1 MKKSYIFLAAAA
13 VISAASCQKAELDN
27 RNQTET
33 VHMEISAIK
42 TKTFLADDGQ
52 TTFWSPSGEKL
63 MVLESAGGSVIYAES
78 APGVSPDGGSTMNF
92 GVDLPEK
99 AAASYTYY
107 AIYPSTNYVTGSN
120 LAVSGIKVITPSTQH
135 PTNTSFDP
143 EADYLISL
151 PVTETSQPTSLE
163 LSFARK
169 IALGKMTISNLNT
182 ADNVAYVKFEAE
194 GKKLAGR
201 SYADLTTGRITEY
214 GYASQ
219 HQDYIEL
226 DYTEKSY
233 AANGLDAYFMCF
245 PASLSEGDVFKVT
258 VSTKTHRFVKEVTV
272 AAGQSLEFKA
282 GEKASFSVDFTG
294 IEGEVIAVDKRYG
307 SLKVSE
313 VQDVAFSYTD
323 AADYIQASG
332 LKWKIAATKYSNYMQ
347 LGNAN
352 VSGNSSKSFI
362 KLPEITEDIRIVK
375 VKLNQSMQNGKHL
388 ALVAGPND
396 NPVAD
401 NAIMTQSSTA
411 TEITFDLETAG
422 ITGKKTAY
430 LRADAVAQVAEIEFW
445 AGEDN
450 RSKIAAPSD
459 VTAVI
464 DDEFDNKINIS
475 WSAVEG
481 AEKYIVTVTDPDN
494 ESTEYQTANTTYS
507 VSNLDYSTTY
517 QVTVAT
523 ISADKSTYLDSDPSA
538 AVSITIA
545 APVGPTAGSLLFS
558 CDFGT
563 VAVTDWSSY
572 NGGTS
577 YGNASTITY
586 TASST
591 NIKIDTG
598 SAGNMVGGN
607 LFFNE
612 KKGSANQTL
621 TIAGIKTYG
630 ATSVTVMWAANNA
643 SSAVSIAESTTA
655 QQASANSADNEKEFV
670 LTGNETTISLVFTNT
685 EKANTRID
693 NVRVYYK

>member
-13 VISAASCQKAELDN
+13 VVSAVSCQKSEIDQNGPAN
-27 RNQTET
+27 T
-33 VHMEISAIK
+33 VHMEISAID
-42 TKTFLADDGQ
+42 TKTVLGSDGQ
-52 TTFWSPSGEKL
+52 STLWNASGEKL
-63 MVLESAGGSVIYAES
+63 MILESAGGSVVYAES
-78 APGVSPDGGSTMNF
+78 ADGVTPDGGHTMNF

-99 AAASYTYY
+99 EAASYTYY
-107 AIYPSTNYVTGSN
+107 ALYPSTCYVTGSN
-120 LAVSGIKVITPSTQH
+120 LAVSNVKVITPSTQH
-135 PTNTSFDP
+135 PTNASFDP
-143 EADYLISL
+143 AADFLVSS
-151 PVTETSQPTSLE
+151 PVTATSQPTSLE

-182 ADNVAYVKFEAE
+182 SDDVASVRFEAE
-194 GKKLAGR
+194 GKKLSGR
-201 SYADLTTGRITEY
+201 SYVDLTTGRINEY

-219 HQDYIEL
+219 HQDYVEL
-226 DYTEKSY
+226 DYAGKSY

-245 PASLSEGDVFKVT
+245 PETLSEGDAFKVT
-258 VSTKTHRFVKEVTV
+258 VSTKTKRFVKNITV
-272 AAGQSLEFKA
+272 QAGKSLEFKA
-282 GEKASFSVDFTG
+282 GEKAIFTIDFTG

-307 SLKVSE
+307 SLKASEITVSY
-313 VQDVAFSYTD
+313 SYTN
-323 AADYIQASG
+323 AADYVQTSG
-332 LKWKIAATKYSNYMQ
+332 LKWKIGATKNNDNMQ

-352 VSGNSSKSFI
+352 GSGNSSQSYI
-362 KLPEITEDIRIVK
+362 KLPDLTEDIRIVK
-375 VKLNQSMQNGKHL
+375 VHLKQSMQSGKHL
-388 ALVAGPND
+388 ALVSGPQA
-396 NPVAD
+396 NPVASD
-401 NAIMTQSSTA
+401 AIITQSSTA
-411 TEITFDLETAG
+411 TEIVFDLENAG

-430 LRADAVAQVAEIEFW
+430 LRADAVANVTEIEFW

-450 RSKIAAPSD
+450 RPKIATPSD
-459 VTAVI
+459 ITAVV

-475 WSAVEG
+475 WTAVDG
-481 AEKYIVTVTDPDN
+481 ALKYVVTVTDPDDN
-494 ESTEYQTANTTYS
+494 STEYETSNTTYS
-507 VSNLDYSTTY
+507 VSNLEYSTTY

-538 AVSITIA
+538 AVSVSLA

-563 VAVTDWSSY
+563 AAVTDWSSY

-598 SAGNMVGGN
+598 SAGNMEGGN

-643 SSAVSIAESTTA
+643 SSAVRVAESTTA
-655 QQASANSADNEKEFV
+655 QQASTNSADNEKEFV

>member
-13 VISAASCQKAELDN
+13 VVSAVSCQKSEIDQNGPAN
-27 RNQTET
+27 T
-33 VHMEISAIK
+33 VHMEISAID
-42 TKTFLADDGQ
+42 TKTVLGGDGQ
-52 TTFWSPSGEKL
+52 STLWNASGEKL
-63 MVLESAGGSVIYAES
+63 MILESAGGSVVYAES
-78 APGVSPDGGSTMNF
+78 ADGVTPDGGHTMNF

-99 AAASYTYY
+99 EAASYTYY
-107 AIYPSTNYVTGSN
+107 ALYPSTCYVTGSN
-120 LAVSGIKVITPSTQH
+120 LAVSNVKVITPSTQH
-135 PTNTSFDP
+135 PTNASFDP
-143 EADYLISL
+143 AADFLVSS
-151 PVTETSQPTSLE
+151 PVTAASQPTSLE

-182 ADNVAYVKFEAE
+182 SDDVASVRFEAE
-194 GKKLAGR
+194 GKKLSGR
-201 SYADLTTGRITEY
+201 SYVDLTTGRINEY

-219 HQDYIEL
+219 HQDYVEL
-226 DYTEKSY
+226 DYAGKSY

-245 PASLSEGDVFKVT
+245 PETLSEGDAFKVT
-258 VSTKTHRFVKEVTV
+258 VSTKTKRFVKNITV
-272 AAGQSLEFKA
+272 QAGKSLEFKA
-282 GEKASFSVDFTG
+282 GEKAIFTIDFTG

-307 SLKVSE
+307 SLKASEINVSY
-313 VQDVAFSYTD
+313 SYTN
-323 AADYIQASG
+323 AADYVQTSG
-332 LKWKIAATKYSNYMQ
+332 LKWKIGATKNNDNMQ

-352 VSGNSSKSFI
+352 GSGNSSQSYI
-362 KLPEITEDIRIVK
+362 KLPDLTEDIRIVK
-375 VKLNQSMQNGKHL
+375 VHLKQSMQSGKHL
-388 ALVAGPND
+388 ALVSGPQA
-396 NPVAD
+396 NPVASD
-401 NAIMTQSSTA
+401 AIMTQSSTA
-411 TEITFDLETAG
+411 TEIVFDLENAG

-430 LRADAVAQVAEIEFW
+430 LRADAVANVTEIEFW

-450 RSKIAAPSD
+450 RTKIAAPSD
-459 VTAVI
+459 VAAVV

-475 WSAVEG
+475 WTAVDG
-481 AEKYIVTVTDPDN
+481 ALKYVVTVTDPDDN
-494 ESTEYQTANTTYS
+494 STEYETSNTTYS
-507 VSNLDYSTTY
+507 VSNLEYSTTY

-538 AVSITIA
+538 AVSVSLA
-545 APVGPTAGSLLFS
+545 APVGPTTGSLLFS

-563 VAVTDWSSY
+563 SALSDWSSY
-572 NGGTS
+572 TGGTS

-643 SSAVSIAESTTA
+643 SSAVSVAESTTA

>member
-13 VISAASCQKAELDN
+13 VVSAVSCQKSEIDQNGPAN
-27 RNQTET
+27 T
-33 VHMEISAIK
+33 VHMEISAID
-42 TKTFLADDGQ
+42 TKTVLGSDGQ
-52 TTFWSPSGEKL
+52 STLWNASGEKL
-63 MVLESAGGSVIYAES
+63 MILESAGGSVVYAES
-78 APGVSPDGGSTMNF
+78 ADGVTPDGGHTMNF

-99 AAASYTYY
+99 EAASYTYY
-107 AIYPSTNYVTGSN
+107 ALYPSTCYVTGSN
-120 LAVSGIKVITPSTQH
+120 LAVSNVKVITPSTQH
-135 PTNTSFDP
+135 PTNASFDP
-143 EADYLISL
+143 AADFLVSS
-151 PVTETSQPTSLE
+151 PVTATSQPTSLE

-182 ADNVAYVKFEAE
+182 SDDVASVRFEAE
-194 GKKLAGR
+194 GKKLSGR
-201 SYADLTTGRITEY
+201 SYVDLTTGRINEY

-219 HQDYIEL
+219 HQDYVEL
-226 DYTEKSY
+226 DYAGKSY

-245 PASLSEGDVFKVT
+245 PETLSEGDAFKVT
-258 VSTKTHRFVKEVTV
+258 VSTKTKRFVKNITV
-272 AAGQSLEFKA
+272 QAGKSLEFKA
-282 GEKASFSVDFTG
+282 GEKAIFTIDFTG

-307 SLKVSE
+307 SLKASEITVSY
-313 VQDVAFSYTD
+313 SYTN
-323 AADYIQASG
+323 AADYVQTSG
-332 LKWKIAATKYSNYMQ
+332 LKWKIGATKNNDNMQ

-352 VSGNSSKSFI
+352 GSGNSSQSYI
-362 KLPEITEDIRIVK
+362 KLPDLTEDIRIVK
-375 VKLNQSMQNGKHL
+375 VHLKQSMQSGKHL
-388 ALVAGPND
+388 ALVSGPQA
-396 NPVAD
+396 NPVASD
-401 NAIMTQSSTA
+401 AIMTQSSTA
-411 TEITFDLETAG
+411 TEIVFDLENAG

-430 LRADAVAQVAEIEFW
+430 LRADAVANVTEIEFW

-450 RSKIAAPSD
+450 RPKIATPSD
-459 VTAVI
+459 ITAVV

-475 WSAVEG
+475 WTAVDG
-481 AEKYIVTVTDPDN
+481 ALKYVVTVTDPDDN
-494 ESTEYQTANTTYS
+494 STEYETSNTTYS
-507 VSNLDYSTTY
+507 VSNLEYSTTY

-538 AVSITIA
+538 AVSVSLA
-545 APVGPTAGSLLFS
+545 APVGPTTGSLLFS

-563 VAVTDWSSY
+563 SALSDWSSY
-572 NGGTS
+572 TGGTS

-643 SSAVSIAESTTA
+643 SSAVSVAESTTA
-655 QQASANSADNEKEFV
+655 QQASTNSADNEKEFV

>member
-13 VISAASCQKAELDN
+13 VVSAVSCQKSEIDQNGPAN
-27 RNQTET
+27 T
-33 VHMEISAIK
+33 VHMEISAID
-42 TKTFLADDGQ
+42 TKTVLGSDGQ
-52 TTFWSPSGEKL
+52 STLWNASGEKL
-63 MVLESAGGSVIYAES
+63 MILESAGGSVVYAES
-78 APGVSPDGGSTMNF
+78 ADGVTPDGGHTMNF

-99 AAASYTYY
+99 EAASYTYY
-107 AIYPSTNYVTGSN
+107 ALYPSTCYVTGSN
-120 LAVSGIKVITPSTQH
+120 LAVSNVKVITPSTQH
-135 PTNTSFDP
+135 PTNASFDP
-143 EADYLISL
+143 AADFLVSS
-151 PVTETSQPTSLE
+151 PVTATSQPTSLE

-182 ADNVAYVKFEAE
+182 SDDVASVRFEAE
-194 GKKLAGR
+194 GKKLSGR
-201 SYADLTTGRITEY
+201 SYVDLTTGRINEY

-219 HQDYIEL
+219 HQDYVEL
-226 DYTEKSY
+226 DYAGKSY

-245 PASLSEGDVFKVT
+245 PETLSEGDAFKVT
-258 VSTKTHRFVKEVTV
+258 VSTKTKRFVKNITV
-272 AAGQSLEFKA
+272 QAGKSLEFKA
-282 GEKASFSVDFTG
+282 GEKAIFTIDFTG

-307 SLKVSE
+307 SLKASEINVSY
-313 VQDVAFSYTD
+313 SYTN
-323 AADYIQASG
+323 AADYVQASG
-332 LKWKIAATKYSNYMQ
+332 LKWKIGATKNNDNMQ

-352 VSGNSSKSFI
+352 GSGNSSQSYI
-362 KLPEITEDIRIVK
+362 KLPDLTEDIRIVK
-375 VKLNQSMQNGKHL
+375 VHLKQSMQSGKHL
-388 ALVAGPND
+388 ALVSGPQA
-396 NPVAD
+396 NPVASD
-401 NAIMTQSSTA
+401 AIMTQSSTA
-411 TEITFDLETAG
+411 TEIVFDLENAG

-430 LRADAVAQVAEIEFW
+430 LRADAVANVTEIEFW

-450 RSKIAAPSD
+450 RTKIAAPSD
-459 VTAVI
+459 VAAVV

-475 WSAVEG
+475 WTAVDG
-481 AEKYIVTVTDPDN
+481 ALKYVVTVTDPDDN
-494 ESTEYQTANTTYS
+494 STEYETSNTTYS
-507 VSNLDYSTTY
+507 VSNLEYSTTY

-538 AVSITIA
+538 AVSVSLA
-545 APVGPTAGSLLFS
+545 APVGPTTGSLLFS

-563 VAVTDWSSY
+563 SALSDWSSY
-572 NGGTS
+572 TGGTS

-643 SSAVSIAESTTA
+643 SSAVRVAESTTA

>member
-13 VISAASCQKAELDN
+13 VVSAVSCQKSEIDQNGPAN
-27 RNQTET
+27 T
-33 VHMEISAIK
+33 VHMEISAID
-42 TKTFLADDGQ
+42 TKTVLGSDGQ
-52 TTFWSPSGEKL
+52 STLWNASGEKL
-63 MVLESAGGSVIYAES
+63 MILESAGGSVVYAES
-78 APGVSPDGGSTMNF
+78 ADGVTPDGGHTMNF

-99 AAASYTYY
+99 EAASYTYY
-107 AIYPSTNYVTGSN
+107 ALYPSTCYVTGSN
-120 LAVSGIKVITPSTQH
+120 LAVSNVKVITPSTQH
-135 PTNTSFDP
+135 PTNASFDP
-143 EADYLISL
+143 AADFLVSS
-151 PVTETSQPTSLE
+151 PVTATSQPTSLE

-182 ADNVAYVKFEAE
+182 SDDVASVRFEAE
-194 GKKLAGR
+194 GKKLSGR
-201 SYADLTTGRITEY
+201 SYVDLTTGRINEY

-219 HQDYIEL
+219 HQDYVEL
-226 DYTEKSY
+226 DYAGKSY

-245 PASLSEGDVFKVT
+245 PETLSEGDAFKVT
-258 VSTKTHRFVKEVTV
+258 VSTKTKRFVKNITV
-272 AAGQSLEFKA
+272 QAGKSLEFKA
-282 GEKASFSVDFTG
+282 GEKAIFTIDFTG

-307 SLKVSE
+307 SLKASEITVSY
-313 VQDVAFSYTD
+313 SYTN
-323 AADYIQASG
+323 AADYVQTSG
-332 LKWKIAATKYSNYMQ
+332 LKWKIGATKNNDNMQ

-352 VSGNSSKSFI
+352 GSGNSSQSYI
-362 KLPEITEDIRIVK
+362 KLPDLTEDIRIVK
-375 VKLNQSMQNGKHL
+375 VHLKQSMQSGKHL
-388 ALVAGPND
+388 ALVSGPQA
-396 NPVAD
+396 NPVASD
-401 NAIMTQSSTA
+401 AIMTQSSTA
-411 TEITFDLETAG
+411 TEIVFDLENAG

-430 LRADAVAQVAEIEFW
+430 LRADAVANVTEIEFW

-450 RSKIAAPSD
+450 RPKIATPSD
-459 VTAVI
+459 ITAVV

-475 WSAVEG
+475 WTAVDG
-481 AEKYIVTVTDPDN
+481 ALKYVVTVTDPDDN
-494 ESTEYQTANTTYS
+494 STEYETSNTTYS
-507 VSNLDYSTTY
+507 VSNLEYSTTY

-538 AVSITIA
+538 AVSVSLA
-545 APVGPTAGSLLFS
+545 APVGPTTGSLLFS

-563 VAVTDWSSY
+563 SALSDWSSY
-572 NGGTS
+572 TGGTS

-586 TASST
+586 TASSA

-643 SSAVSIAESTTA
+643 SSAVSVAESTTA

>member
-13 VISAASCQKAELDN
+13 VVSAVSCLKSEIDQNGPAN
-27 RNQTET
+27 T
-33 VHMEISAIK
+33 VHMEISAID
-42 TKTFLADDGQ
+42 TKTVLGSDGQ
-52 TTFWSPSGEKL
+52 STLWNASGEKL
-63 MVLESAGGSVIYAES
+63 MILESAGGSVVYAES
-78 APGVSPDGGSTMNF
+78 ADGVTPDGGHTMNF

-99 AAASYTYY
+99 EAASYTYY
-107 AIYPSTNYVTGSN
+107 ALYPSTCYVTGSN
-120 LAVSGIKVITPSTQH
+120 LAVSNVKVITPSTQH
-135 PTNTSFDP
+135 PTNASFDP
-143 EADYLISL
+143 AADFLVSS
-151 PVTETSQPTSLE
+151 PVTATSQPTSLE

-182 ADNVAYVKFEAE
+182 SDDVASVRFEAE
-194 GKKLAGR
+194 GKKLSGR
-201 SYADLTTGRITEY
+201 SYVDLTTGRINEY

-219 HQDYIEL
+219 HQDYVEL
-226 DYTEKSY
+226 DYAGKSY

-245 PASLSEGDVFKVT
+245 PETLSEGDAFKVT
-258 VSTKTHRFVKEVTV
+258 VSTKTKRFVKNITV
-272 AAGQSLEFKA
+272 QAGKSLEFKA
-282 GEKASFSVDFTG
+282 GEKAIFTIDFTG

-307 SLKVSE
+307 SLKASEITVSY
-313 VQDVAFSYTD
+313 SYTN
-323 AADYIQASG
+323 AADYVQTSG
-332 LKWKIAATKYSNYMQ
+332 LKWKIGATKNNDNMQ

-352 VSGNSSKSFI
+352 GSGNSSQSYI
-362 KLPEITEDIRIVK
+362 KLPDLTEDIRIVK
-375 VKLNQSMQNGKHL
+375 VHLKQSMQSGKHL
-388 ALVAGPND
+388 ALVSGPQA
-396 NPVAD
+396 NPVASD
-401 NAIMTQSSTA
+401 AIITQSSTA
-411 TEITFDLETAG
+411 TEIVFDLENAG

-430 LRADAVAQVAEIEFW
+430 LRADAVANVTEIEFW

-450 RSKIAAPSD
+450 RPKIATPSD
-459 VTAVI
+459 ITAVV

-475 WSAVEG
+475 WTAVDG
-481 AEKYIVTVTDPDN
+481 ALKYVVTVTDPDDN
-494 ESTEYQTANTTYS
+494 STEYETSNTTYS
-507 VSNLDYSTTY
+507 VSNLEYSTTY

-538 AVSITIA
+538 AVSVSLA

-563 VAVTDWSSY
+563 AAVTDWSSY

-598 SAGNMVGGN
+598 SAGNMEGGN

-643 SSAVSIAESTTA
+643 SSAVSVAESTTA
-655 QQASANSADNEKEFV
+655 QQASTNSADNEKEFV